1 MSEKRDDILWDEELG
16 VVIETTHW
24 FPGMLDHI
32 AHLRNTYARAG
43 KPQDFRLLAHIDGWV
58 IEEWCKKNRYTFDQF
73 TRDPK
78 VRAEMLND
86 PDMSAFRI
94 WRGKV

>member
-1 MSEKRDDILWDEELG
+1 MTQRRDVYKWDEDLG
-16 VVIETTHW
+16 VVIETTLW
-24 FPGMLDHI
+24 FPGMLDYL

-43 KPQDFRLLAHIDGWV
+43 KPQDFRLLAHVDGKI
-58 IEEWCKKNRYTFDQF
+58 IEDWCAKHRYTFDQF

-78 VRAEMLND
+78 IRAEMLND

-94 WRGKV
+94 WRGRV